1 MNFFAEI
8 MTNGGSQL
16 LAVIGVLVVSI
27 KYINSRLDKIEK
39 KIGKLEDR
47 IFNLVKEWK
56 DEK

>member
-8 MTNGGSQL
+8 MTNGGSQVV
-16 LAVIGVLVVSI
+16 AVIAVLAISI

-47 IFNLVKEWK
+47 LFNLVKEWK

>member
-8 MTNGGSQL
+8 MTNGGSQVV
-16 LAVIGVLVVSI
+16 AVIAVLAISI
-27 KYINSRLDKIEK
+27 KYINNRLDKIEK

-47 IFNLVKEWK
+47 LFNLVKEWK

>member
-27 KYINSRLDKIEK
+27 KYINSRLDKIER

>member
-47 IFNLVKEWK
+47 LFNLVKEWK